1 MLLRLGSLFN
11 ERVRLVTGVDGVLL
25 MTGRVCGG
33 RVRGDSGQ
41 SKVGEYWLAELR
53 VTILGHNINKM

>member
-41 SKVGEYWLAELR
+41 SKVGE
-53 VTILGHNINKM
+53 